1 MTDKS
6 GIGTMVNEQYELI
19 TDALDVFG
27 LPIPEKALI
36 SGREQTYYVVGGSMS
51 EEGPWIIDIPNESH
65 EFIQLNTITLYGQV
79 KVTKTGAGGNIV
91 DADSISI
98 VNNLPQA
105 LFDHINVYLN
115 NVIVNDNANSQY
127 HYKAFIEN
135 HFSYG
140 DSVKNTTLKGL
151 ESYIKDEVGKEEDFA
166 CDALK
171 ARKGLIK
178 DGKVLHFYMQ
188 LHNDL
193 LKSNRLLLPGVD
205 IKLELKKNSAGF
217 PLITDV
223 ANNAKFKIE
232 KLEVTLRKLTVE
244 PMVVGAIESKLNETP
259 AFYPIAHSKI
269 RNHLL
274 AANTKNIHI
283 PNILRGKLPRGFVI
297 LFVSNDAHSGLSTK
311 NPFIFKHYDLDFL
324 NVYINGEPIHAN
336 GNRPVWGDGS
346 IVKQYKWMLD
356 NIGLKHYISNGIT
369 LEDFVSNSCCFPY
382 DLTPDQCNSYQS
394 HGSDTGNVDIQL
406 GFKTPLPEAVQVLVF
421 ATYDEVVTIDKDRVV
436 NLISGN

>member
-1 MTDKS
+1 M
-6 GIGTMVNEQYELI
+6 M
-19 TDALDVFG
+19 
-27 LPIPEKALI
+27 
-36 SGREQTYYVVGGSMS
+36 
-51 EEGPWIIDIPNESH
+51 
-65 EFIQLNTITLYGQV
+65 
-79 KVTKTGAGGNIV
+79 
-91 DADSISI
+91 
-98 VNNLPQA
+98 
-105 LFDHINVYLN
+105 
-115 NVIVNDNANSQY
+115 
-127 HYKAFIEN
+127 
-135 HFSYG
+135 
-140 DSVKNTTLKGL
+140 
-151 ESYIKDEVGKEEDFA
+151 SYIKDEVGKEEDFA

-356 NIGLKHYISNGIT
+356 NSIATDRDRSLIAGHYVFSTPMCKELKLEAGKELAKKGLD
-369 LEDFVSNSCCFPY
+369 LEQH
-382 DLTPDQCNSYQS
+382 L
-394 HGSDTGNVDIQL
+394 
-406 GFKTPLPEAVQVLVF
+406 KEQVKLSILRYFRNFRLMRTV
-421 ATYDEVVTIDKDRVV
+421 
-436 NLISGN
+436 